1 MSTVKTIALMGIVV
15 LMAMPLS
22 SCGLGGNTVETRVV
36 NVTPSKPGPYRIGRG
51 DVINV
56 VVWKQPQLSG
66 QVTVAGDGTITIP
79 LAGQVEAAGLTT
91 QELQTRLTNKLS
103 KDVDNPNVTVSV
115 ASANSMV
122 FYVLGQVRAPG
133 VYPLRSGEVLSQALA
148 QAGGLTPFANARA
161 IRIVRRT
168 PHKDIQM
175 TVNYKQ
181 IEDGSSPQ
189 DEVTIN
195 AGDTITVP

>member
-1 MSTVKTIALMGIVV
+1 MSTVKNIALMVIVV
-15 LMAMPLS
+15 LVAMPLS
-22 SCGLGGNTVETRVV
+22 SCGLTGNTVERRVV
-36 NVTPSKPGPYRIGRG
+36 DVTPAKPGPYRIGRD

-91 QELQTRLTNKLS
+91 QELKARLTKKLS
-103 KDVDNPNVTVSV
+103 GDIDNPNVTVSV
-115 ASANSMV
+115 ASPNSMV
-122 FYVLGQVRAPG
+122 FYVLGQVHAPG

-168 PHKDIQM
+168 AHKDVQM
-175 TVNYKQ
+175 TVNYKR
-181 IEDGSSPQ
+181 IEDGGSPQ
-189 DEVTIN
+189 DEVALE